1 MVCFLQPW
9 VGETGVLLYG
19 SNRSVLM
26 FGVVGHGE
34 ELRVVCVWVMYVS
47 IHLQAQHGFDK
58 TTKEPSAT

>member
-34 ELRVVCVWVMYVS
+34 ELCGVC
-47 IHLQAQHGFDK
+47 G
-58 TTKEPSAT
+58 